1 MTMKVKPDWW
11 KTMFDEVYL
20 LTDARSVC
28 DDRITRREVD
38 ILCEILPMSPGQKVL
53 DLCGGHGRHSLE
65 LCSRGAAEC
74 VVVDYSARL
83 LARAMAAARE
93 RNLQI
98 PCIRS
103 DARSIGLSDHFFDH
117 VLILGNSLGYLPEA
131 DADRAILEEARR
143 VLRPGGWLLVDVA
156 DGSKVRQ
163 TFSPKAWHE
172 ATADVVVCRE
182 RVLEGDTMCA
192 REMVLSKGKGL
203 IRDRTY
209 RIRLYH
215 AETLTELLEKT
226 GFQDVRVHGAL
237 SPRRSAGDYGLM
249 NTRLIAVG
257 RKDLVGT
264 GGKNGS

>member
-1 MTMKVKPDWW
+1 MTMKVDPEWW

-28 DDRITRREVD
+28 DDRTTRQEVD
-38 ILCEILPMSPGQKVL
+38 ILCEILPVTPGQRVL

-65 LCSRGAAEC
+65 LCSRGTAQC

-83 LARAMAAARE
+83 LTEAMTAARA
-93 RNLQI
+93 RNLNI
-98 PCIRS
+98 LCIRS
-103 DARSIGLSDHFFDH
+103 DARRIGLPGDHFDR
-117 VLILGNSLGYLPEA
+117 VLILGNSLGYLPEP

-156 DGSKVRQ
+156 DGWKVKQ
-163 TFSPKAWHE
+163 SFNPKAWHE
-172 ATADVVVCRE
+172 ATADIVVCRE

-192 REMVLSKGKGL
+192 REVVLSKGKGL

-209 RIRLYH
+209 CIRLYY
-215 AETLTELLEKT
+215 AETLKELLQKT
-226 GFQDVRVHGAL
+226 GFRDVRVHGDFSL
-237 SPRRSAGDYGLM
+237 LRSGGDYGLM

-257 RKDLVGT
+257 RKD
-264 GGKNGS
+264 

>member
-1 MTMKVKPDWW
+1 MTMTVDADWW

-28 DDRITRREVD
+28 DERITRREVD
-38 ILCEILPMSPGQKVL
+38 IVCEFLPMSPGHKIL

-65 LCSRGAAEC
+65 ICSRGTAEC

-83 LARAMAAARE
+83 LAQAMAAARE
-93 RNLQI
+93 RNLRI
-98 PCIRS
+98 SCIRS
-103 DARSIGLSDHFFDH
+103 DARSIGLPDECFHH
-117 VLILGNSLGYLPEA
+117 VLILGNSLGYLLEP

-156 DGSKVRQ
+156 DGSKVQQ
-163 TFSPKAWHE
+163 TFRPRAWHE
-172 ATADVVVCRE
+172 ATADIVVCRE

-209 RIRLYH
+209 CIRLYH
-215 AETLTELLEKT
+215 TETLKELLEKT
-226 GFQDVRVHGAL
+226 GFRDVKVHGDL
-237 SPRRSAGDYGLM
+237 SLLRSGGDYGLM

-257 RKDLVGT
+257 RKE
-264 GGKNGS
+264 